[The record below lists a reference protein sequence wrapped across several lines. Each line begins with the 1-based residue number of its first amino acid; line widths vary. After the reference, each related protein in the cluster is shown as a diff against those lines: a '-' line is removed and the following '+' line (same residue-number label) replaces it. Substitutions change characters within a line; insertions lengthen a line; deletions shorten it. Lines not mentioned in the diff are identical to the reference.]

1 MDFNFLI
8 LSIEVFS
15 YPGDQIKV
23 CQPNKKLYWMWSLSL
38 LEIRMAHQKWS
49 QS

>member
-15 YPGDQIKV
+15 